1 MLPPKELN
9 ADFLPLQPPPSLLQ
23 LRVKMEKLLCVLC
36 WRAPWCRHFVGIK
49 QARSLS
55 LSKCRHCTIFCS
67 FLFFC
72 RLWNMAPSGSVVTA
86 LGQKQ
91 RHSSRHNISTK
102 CILSVADQG
111 MWMGRRVRW
120 GGLQKWET
128 RRLAAYS
135 FINVQGHRVSDET
148 DSTSTTTTASG
159 TRHRWIALFSFHFI
173 SIWFNFIFISG
184 PHSGLS
190 LSLYCLALLLSFFLF
205 FTTTWLAEQG
215 YIIIIFAVSREN
227 NRNWN
232 KSTIESRREGR
243 HANGPKRGRLLCVDD
258 KNKWCW
264 ICRHAKGQKRRTRL

>member
-1 MLPPKELN
+1 
-9 ADFLPLQPPPSLLQ
+9 
-23 LRVKMEKLLCVLC
+23 
-36 WRAPWCRHFVGIK
+36 
-49 QARSLS
+49 
-55 LSKCRHCTIFCS
+55 
-67 FLFFC
+67 
-72 RLWNMAPSGSVVTA
+72 MAPGGSVVTA

-205 FTTTWLAEQG
+205 FTTTWHAEQG

-232 KSTIESRREGR
+232 KSTKESRREGR

-264 ICRHAKGQKRRTRL
+264 ICRHVKGKKRRTRL